1 MPKLWN
7 ETIETH
13 RRAVRETTL
22 DVTAALVAE
31 HGPAS
36 VTMSQIAGAAGI
48 GRATLYKY
56 FPDVG
61 SVLAGWYEREVS
73 AQLVRLAELRDRED
87 EPARRLTAVLHGYA
101 LLVREQAPGLALGA
115 LPADDERVART
126 RRLLLDLFRDL
137 LARAADSGA
146 VRDDTAPEELAA
158 YCLHALGAA
167 AELPTTAG
175 PGGPAGAAPVPA
187 ALDRLVTV
195 TLAGLSPG
203 GGAAAD
209 S

>member
-7 ETIETH
+7 ETIEAH

-87 EPARRLTAVLHGYA
+87 DPARRLTAVLHGYA
-101 LLVREQAPGLALGA
+101 LLVREQAPGLGLGA
-115 LPADDERVART
+115 LPTDDERVART
-126 RRLLLDLFRDL
+126 RRLLLDLFREL

-167 AELPTTAG
+167 AELPTTTRPA
-175 PGGPAGAAPVPA
+175 GPAGAAPVPA
-187 ALDRLVTV
+187 ALERLVTV

>member
-1 MPKLWN
+1 MPKLWS
-7 ETIETH
+7 ETIEAH
-13 RRAVRETTL
+13 RRAVRETAL

-36 VTMSQIAGAAGI
+36 LTMSQIAGAAGV

-61 SVLAGWYEREVS
+61 SVLAGWYQREVS

-87 EPARRLTAVLHGYA
+87 EPARRLSAVLLGYA
-101 LLVREQAPGLALGA
+101 LLVREQPPGLGLGA
-115 LPADDERVART
+115 LPPGDERVARA
-126 RRLLLDLFRDL
+126 RRQLLDLLREL

-167 AELPTTAG
+167 AELPS
-175 PGGPAGAAPVPA
+175 AAAVERLVAVTRA
-187 ALDRLVTV
+187 AL
-195 TLAGLSPG
+195 SPARSG
-203 GGAAAD
+203 GGAAAG

>member
-7 ETIETH
+7 ETIEAH
-13 RRAVRETTL
+13 RRAVRETAL

-36 VTMSQIAGAAGI
+36 LTMSQIAGAAGV

-61 SVLAGWYEREVS
+61 SVLAGWYQREVS
-73 AQLVRLAELRDRED
+73 AQVVRLAELRDRED
-87 EPARRLTAVLHGYA
+87 EPARRLSAVLLGYA
-101 LLVREQAPGLALGA
+101 LLVRGQPPGLGLGA
-115 LPADDERVART
+115 LPPGDERVTRAR
-126 RRLLLDLFRDL
+126 RQLLDLLREL

-167 AELPTTAG
+167 AELPS
-175 PGGPAGAAPVPA
+175 AAAVERLVAVTRA
-187 ALDRLVTV
+187 AL
-195 TLAGLSPG
+195 SPARSG
-203 GGAAAD
+203 GGAAAG

>member
-7 ETIETH
+7 ETIEAH

-87 EPARRLTAVLHGYA
+87 EPARRLTAVLRGYA
-101 LLVREQAPGLALGA
+101 LLVREQAPGLGLGA

-126 RRLLLDLFRDL
+126 RRLLLDLFREL

-167 AELPTTAG
+167 AELPSPA
-175 PGGPAGAAPVPA
+175 GPAGAAPVPA
-187 ALDRLVTV
+187 ALERLVTV